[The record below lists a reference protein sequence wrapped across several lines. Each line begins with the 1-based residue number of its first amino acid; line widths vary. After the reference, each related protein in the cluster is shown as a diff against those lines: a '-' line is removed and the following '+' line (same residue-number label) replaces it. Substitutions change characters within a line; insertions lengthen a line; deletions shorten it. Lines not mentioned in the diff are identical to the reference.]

1 VKKIVMKQAK
11 VAIGKKEP
19 TKGRQRPHSTNIFQ
33 MVIRRT
39 KP

>member
-11 VAIGKKEP
+11 VAIGKEP

-33 MVIRRT
+33 MAIRRT